1 MLSAGYIVMR
11 YSRNRVVGLAVAF
24 LTAVLMLEVSGVG
37 EQFGVSSA
45 SAIGMAVLVIGVLWL
60 VVS

>member
-1 MLSAGYIVMR
+1 MK

-45 SAIGMAVLVIGVLWL
+45 SAIGMAVIVIGVLWL